1 MTVRILL
8 VGDQPLMIVGLRM
21 VIEDTPDL
29 EVVGSAGDGREAVRF
44 AAELRPDVVV
54 MDIRM
59 PDLDGIQATRLITS
73 GPDPAKVVVLTTF
86 DDEEY
91 VYGALRAGP
100 AGSW

>member
-1 MTVRILL
+1 
-8 VGDQPLMIVGLRM
+8 
-21 VIEDTPDL
+21 
-29 EVVGSAGDGREAVRF
+29 
-44 AAELRPDVVV
+44 VVV